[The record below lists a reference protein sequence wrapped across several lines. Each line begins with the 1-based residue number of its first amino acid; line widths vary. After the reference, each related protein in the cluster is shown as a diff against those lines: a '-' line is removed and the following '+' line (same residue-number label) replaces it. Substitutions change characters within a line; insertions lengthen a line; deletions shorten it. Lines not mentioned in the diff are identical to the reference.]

1 MTQVKKKLTKQQIA
15 RALGISPAAFTK
27 YVQRGCPLGSI
38 SEARDWQRRHVNP
51 LQRILQ
57 HAGRM
62 PAADPAAEVR
72 RLMALAADDFD
83 ANADRLRA
91 ALRAVPQDAR
101 PGLLLNFEVMRR
113 LLPAGLVNELGG
125 GCDAPDDQEGDRE
138 YVAETI
144 YGIACGELVWK

>member
-1 MTQVKKKLTKQQIA
+1 MKKKLTKQQIA

-72 RLMALAADDFD
+72 RLMLAAADDFD

-91 ALRAVPQDAR
+91 ALRAVPMHAR
-101 PGLLLNFEVMRR
+101 PGLTLEMTVMRR
-113 LLPAGLVNELGG
+113 LLPAGLVSELGSG
-125 GCDAPDDQEGDRE
+125 RDADDPEDLE
-138 YVAETI
+138 YSAQVLYAL
-144 YGIACGELVWK
+144 AAGELVWK